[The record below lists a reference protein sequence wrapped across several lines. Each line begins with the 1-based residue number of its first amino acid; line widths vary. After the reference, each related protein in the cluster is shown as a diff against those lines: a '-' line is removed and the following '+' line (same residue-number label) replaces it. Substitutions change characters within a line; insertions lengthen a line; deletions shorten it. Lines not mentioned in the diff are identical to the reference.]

1 MCESR
6 ARDYSCTRA
15 CSYRCAG
22 HGQAHEQS
30 TECVS
35 KTVRADLSR
44 SDRGNVCRAL
54 SGLKVNVVELA
65 SCENG
70 STSSP
75 NTSKDRVSVR
85 KHERHMACCVR
96 GLRGLRDARG
106 VSAPVQEHAAAVAQG
121 FEKPTSKGFEKRT
134 QFVCRFEAGS
144 RNGRRRGASGDQFSA
159 KNVRK
164 SSNESIRRFW
174 KSRKRTHTSCAVSK
188 RDH

>member
-1 MCESR
+1 MFLVRHANKLIKVCESR

-22 HGQAHEQS
+22 LGQAHGEFVHW
-30 TECVS
+30 TNRP
-35 KTVRADLSR
+35 KRHVRTCR
-44 SDRGNVCRAL
+44 SRGNACRAS
-54 SGLKVNVVELA
+54 SGLKDNVVELA

-85 KHERHMACCVR
+85 KHERHMACCER

-106 VSAPVQEHAAAVAQG
+106 VSTPAQEHAATVAQG
-121 FEKPTSKGFEKRT
+121 FEKPTSKGFAKRT

-144 RNGRRRGASGDQFSA
+144 WNGR
-159 KNVRK
+159 
-164 SSNESIRRFW
+164 
-174 KSRKRTHTSCAVSK
+174 
-188 RDH
+188 